1 MNALLAAMRRSLAE
15 LDLGLKVDLTMTE
28 PMERL
33 MTALAGD
40 AVPPSWALLA
50 YPSLR
55 PLGAWMV
62 NLLARVAQLAEWTA
76 DLVVPKSVWLPGAR
90 RALMSAARR
99 PPGRPEASPGRA
111 PRAGLFNP
119 QSFLTAVM
127 QTTARRNDWPL
138 DKTVVRAAAA
148 RPPRAAAP
156 ERARPA
162 PGSYNQTHP
171 GPGAAD
177 RDGGHEAD
185 AGAGRRALARRRV
198 CARADAGG
206 RALGR
211 QGRPAR
217 RRAAQG
223 ALLPAAGAPRAGRG
237 GAGRSAGGRGATRAP
252 RRRSCSSAR

>member
-15 LDLGLKVDLTMTE
+15 LDLGLKGDLTMTE

-55 PLGAWMV
+55 PLGSWMV

-90 RALMSAARR
+90 RAPDCRPPAPAGAAR
-99 PPGRPEASPGRA
+99 GHTGARA

-138 DKTVVRAAAA
+138 DKTVVRAAVAPPPEAAA
-148 RPPRAAAP
+148 REHARAAA
-156 ERARPA
+156 
-162 PGSYNQTHP
+162 S
-171 GPGAAD
+171 
-177 RDGGHEAD
+177 
-185 AGAGRRALARRRV
+185 
-198 CARADAGG
+198 
-206 RALGR
+206 
-211 QGRPAR
+211 
-217 RRAAQG
+217 
-223 ALLPAAGAPRAGRG
+223 
-237 GAGRSAGGRGATRAP
+237 
-252 RRRSCSSAR
+252 